1 MLCMACDADMMLMKV
16 ERNDTMM
23 LLGCEHHAF
32 RCSECHDVK
41 WHLVFVRHG
50 RESYNAPLPVHA
62 APPITSPAVP
72 VQDERKGFFRL
83 VAAKIRGN

>member
-16 ERNDTMM
+16 ERNDTMT

-32 RCSECHDVK
+32 RCSECQNVK

-50 RESYNAPLPVHA
+50 RESYNAPLPTQA
-62 APPITSPAVP
+62 AH
-72 VQDERKGFFRL
+72 DERKGFFRRL
-83 VAAKIRGN
+83 AGKIRGS